1 MNSQVNR
8 SFSPFQESDEAEID
22 YDYWFRLPRRGE
34 LLWSDLLK
42 KRLVV
47 ILGEAGIGKTFEF
60 QNEVKTLA
68 GENQAAFFLPLNQ
81 LDAPG
86 GFEQALIDER
96 DRFES
101 WIKSDQSGYFFL
113 DAVDEVRLNSP
124 IAIQNALIHTRQ
136 TLAPHL
142 KRVSFYISSRFTDW
156 SVPGVRDAVLQH
168 LLKPLMLANTA
179 DLGID
184 NPPMEA
190 VRIRKL
196 AATAAIDLEVFKLDP
211 LSSVDAKKLAE
222 RFGATP
228 VEPFWRQVEEG
239 GYEFLATRPLDLQ
252 WLSALWKQRQT
263 LGTYSELLEAAVT
276 NRLTEVN
283 QSYVASKAVLS
294 RAQLREGAEQLAAA
308 CILSGCA
315 YIRVV
320 EGDPVA
326 GTLAAADALPHWN
339 PLEHLRLLGTA
350 VFDGATYG
358 RFKFHHR
365 AVREYLAACWLEKQ
379 IAAGL
384 PVSHLLRLFVQAPY
398 GYPVLLNSRRPVL
411 CWLAALNANVRQ
423 RVIRQF
429 PELLMFEGDP
439 QRWST
444 DDVVEAFDGYIKKR
458 ETGYRTNWWNDVSE
472 VRRVARM
479 IPQQLMAEYL
489 SRYAKKPEILGDL
502 LPLVKHGRMEA
513 CGDILFSIYRDCGS
527 SEREGLYA
535 LVVLSAIAAPAHKAA
550 IAEDLVSGKLQN
562 DELMAAGLEA
572 VGIENLDV
580 GQLTKIFLATGP
592 ENEFDAGQMA
602 TTLQH
607 YMLPKLSFEATLKLL
622 SSLLTALPTTDM
634 EELIRRTDKG
644 KPREGW
650 ILKILPDVLLH
661 AFELIKDPGADAPSV
676 LMDASLV
683 VEKLRFTT
691 YADDKDFRQLRTE
704 IEKHP
709 EFRRHLALSI
719 ALSKD
724 IPHAVSSLTGM
735 CGLIHFSKT
744 DLDWVV
750 QEAMREDLD
759 PPKRQVWY
767 EVARDIAFMDL
778 HGAHRRQVLAALAKG
793 VDAAQRSSDIAAQR
807 KQWIEGLTKKRG
819 WKRQD
824 RARKEKK
831 RRQLEASKAELLKQL
846 DGIRSGASFNA
857 IVWLVQYAAKGG
869 SRNEYTKVDTKPVYR
884 DFGSEL
890 GDAFNK
896 GLAKVWRQIDI
907 PNPANYLDNQLPWT
921 GLVGLASVNH
931 AFANGLE
938 IKDLTPGDVTRAVQ
952 LCVWEYDKPEPWF
965 DQLFE
970 AHGEQVTAALMPW
983 IEFELGLAD
992 EVPILHTVNLA
1003 LRGPVAFK
1011 KVFLEQALVFLREG
1025 KVSRKRLQQKLYDE
1039 IIDSGLASKELVQDL
1054 ASSHLSAFLKASP
1067 PVFAS
1072 KWFVDWA
1079 TIDFPAAWRWIEEN
1093 SKTFTDDPVQMAA
1106 MVADALEDSSWAKG
1120 LSGTVDETKALV
1132 ALFRFLNASM
1142 PKATGESTDELVH
1155 GSSLRKVRDRIP
1167 GILASLQ
1174 GRSAQEALQELAAE
1188 NAATPMGDWILSQ
1201 AHEHASA
1208 EAERRGLIPSS
1219 QIAVF
1224 GEVYTRDPRTEGELF
1239 DQVMARLEEIR
1250 ECLEGGPFSDRVLF
1264 APEMKEKHLQIWLA
1278 ARLDDT
1284 PRRRFIPRFAVT
1296 REPQVDD
1303 EKRTDLEVSCAA
1315 GKVCIEIKP
1324 LDSSRVYSANSLRDM
1339 LKDQLVG
1346 RYMKGR
1352 NSRHGVLVLFRL
1364 DKKRWRIP
1372 DGPNN
1377 GEFEDLVKYLRA
1389 QATQIKAQNDK
1400 VERLEVF
1407 GINCAGL

>member
-1 MNSQVNR
+1 MNGQVNR
-8 SFSPFQESDEAEID
+8 SFSPFQESDESRIND
-22 YDYWFRLPRRGE
+22 DYWLRLPSRSG
-34 LLWSDLLK
+34 LFWSDLLK

-60 QNEVKTLA
+60 QNEAKTLTC
-68 GENQAAFFLPLNQ
+68 ENQAAFFLPLNQ
-81 LDAPG
+81 LGAPG
-86 GFEQALIDER
+86 GFDQAIIEER
-96 DRFES
+96 DRYES
-101 WIKSDQSGYFFL
+101 WLKSEQTGHFFL
-113 DAVDEVRLNSP
+113 DAVDEARLDSP
-124 IAIQNALIHTRQ
+124 IAIQNALINTRE

-142 KRVSFYISSRFTDW
+142 NRVSFYISSRFTDW

-168 LLKPLMLANTA
+168 LLKPLVSANTA
-179 DLGID
+179 DLDIEKS
-184 NPPMEA
+184 PMEA

-196 AATAAIDLEVFKLDP
+196 EATAAIDLEVFTLDP
-211 LSSVDAKKLAE
+211 LSSADAKKLAE
-222 RFGATP
+222 RFGVKS
-228 VEPFWRQVEEG
+228 VESFWREVEEG
-239 GYEFLATRPLDLQ
+239 GYDFLATRPLDLQ
-252 WLSALWKQRQT
+252 WLSALWKQSQT

-276 NRLTEVN
+276 NRLTEFN
-283 QSYVASKAVLS
+283 QSYVLSKAVLS

-308 CILSGCA
+308 CILSGCT
-315 YIRVV
+315 YIRAI
-320 EGDPVA
+320 EGEPVFGTVAA
-326 GTLAAADALPHWN
+326 GDALPHWN

-379 IAAGL
+379 MAAGL
-384 PVSHLLRLFVQAPY
+384 PVSHMLRLFVQAPY

-444 DDVVEAFDGYIKKR
+444 DDVVEAFDGYFKKR
-458 ETGYRTNWWNDVSE
+458 ETGYRPNWWNDVSE

-489 SRYAKKPEILGDL
+489 SRYANKPEILGDL

-513 CGDILFSIYRDCGS
+513 CRDILFSIYRDCTF
-527 SEREGLYA
+527 SERERLYA

-562 DELMAAGLEA
+562 DELMAAALGV
-572 VGIENLDV
+572 VGIEKLDV

-592 ENEFDAGQMA
+592 EKEFETGPMA
-602 TTLQH
+602 TTLQ
-607 YMLPKLSFEATLKLL
+607 YNMLPELSFEATLKLL
-622 SSLLTALPTTDM
+622 SSLLSALPTIDM
-634 EELIRRTDKG
+634 EEMIRRTDNG
-644 KPREGW
+644 KLREGW
-650 ILKILPDVLLH
+650 ILKVLPDVLLR
-661 AFELIKDPGADAPSV
+661 ALELIEDLGEGTPSV
-676 LMDASLV
+676 LVDASLI

-691 YADDKDFRQLRTE
+691 YADNKGSRQLRIE
-704 IEKHP
+704 IEKRP
-709 EFRRHLALSI
+709 EFRQHLALTI

-735 CGLIHFSKT
+735 SGLINFSGR
-744 DLDWVV
+744 DLDWLVR
-750 QEAMREDLD
+750 EAMREDLD
-759 PPKRQVWY
+759 PLKRQVWY
-767 EVARDIAFMDL
+767 EVARDIAIVNL
-778 HGAHRRQVLAALAKG
+778 HGVHRRQVLGSLREG
-793 VDAAQRSSDIAAQR
+793 VDATQRSSDITAQR
-807 KQWIEGLTKKRG
+807 NQWIGRLTKKRA
-819 WKRQD
+819 WERQD
-824 RARKEKK
+824 RSRKEEK
-831 RRQLEASKAELLKQL
+831 RQRLVGSKAELLKQL
-846 DGIRSGASFNA
+846 EGIRSGASFNA
-857 IVWLVQYAAKGG
+857 IVWLVQYSAEGG
-869 SRNEYTKVDTKPVYR
+869 SRSEYTKVDTKPIYR
-884 DFGSEL
+884 GFGQEL
-890 GDAFNK
+890 GDAFDE
-896 GLAKVWRQIDI
+896 GLSKVWRQIDI
-907 PNPANYLDNQLPWT
+907 PNPANYLDNRLPWT

-931 AFANGLE
+931 AFAKGLE
-938 IKDLTPGDVTRAVQ
+938 IKKLTPADVTRVAQ
-952 LCVWEYDKPEPWF
+952 LSVWKYGKPEPWF

-970 AHGEQVTAALMPW
+970 VHGEKVTAALMPW

-992 EVPILHTVNLA
+992 EAPILNTLNLA
-1003 LRGPVAFK
+1003 LRGPIAFK
-1011 KVFLEQALVFLREG
+1011 KVFLEKALVLLREG
-1025 KVSRKRLQQKLYDE
+1025 KISRKKLQEELYGE
-1039 IIDSGLASKELVQDL
+1039 IIDSGLASKELIQDL
-1054 ASSHLSAFLKASP
+1054 ALSHLSGSLKAIP

-1072 KWFVDWA
+1072 KWFVNWA
-1079 TIDFPAAWRWIEEN
+1079 SIDFAAAWHWIEEN
-1093 SKTFTDDPVQMAA
+1093 SKALTYEPAQAVT
-1106 MVADALEDSSWAKG
+1106 MVAEALEESSWTKG
-1120 LSGTVDETKALV
+1120 LSGTVDETRALV

-1142 PKATGESTDELVH
+1142 PKAAGDSADELVQ

-1174 GRSAQEALQELAAE
+1174 GGSAQEALQELAAE
-1188 NAATPMGDWILSQ
+1188 NAATPMGDWILGQ

-1264 APEMKEKHLQIWLA
+1264 APEMAEKQLQIWLA

-1324 LDSSRVYSANSLRDM
+1324 LDSSRSYSANSLRDT

-1346 RYMKGR
+1346 QYLKGR
-1352 NSRHGVLVLFRL
+1352 NSRHGVLVMVRL
-1364 DKKRWRIP
+1364 DKKRWQIP
-1372 DGPNN
+1372 GLMHD
-1377 GEFEDLVKYLRA
+1377 GEFEDLLEYLRA
-1389 QATQIKAQNDK
+1389 QAVQIKTQNDK

-1407 GINCAGL
+1407 GINCARN